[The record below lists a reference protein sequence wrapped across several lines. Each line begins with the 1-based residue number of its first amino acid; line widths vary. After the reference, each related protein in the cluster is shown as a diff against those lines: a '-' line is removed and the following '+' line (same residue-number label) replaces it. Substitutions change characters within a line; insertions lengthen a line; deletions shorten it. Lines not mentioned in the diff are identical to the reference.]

1 MSCQLVSA
9 NFQLPFFTLRQRK
22 HDQIKVHKMF
32 PKPSLRPICISGT
45 QIVCL
50 NTAEHTESN
59 TKDTHEQQ
67 LRQQQAAKVGGTSV
81 HRHICSDGFPLHFF
95 ILLNF
100 CVEHS
105 GGRKSKEIPAG
116 WAAVM
121 QKCGLLEQ
129 RHMPR
134 SPWKIKSINP
144 GRCPPPH
151 ARCHKLFLECV
162 SVNIPA
168 AFPRGLR

>member
-1 MSCQLVSA
+1 M
-9 NFQLPFFTLRQRK
+9 
-22 HDQIKVHKMF
+22 
-32 PKPSLRPICISGT
+32 
-45 QIVCL
+45 
-50 NTAEHTESN
+50 
-59 TKDTHEQQ
+59 
-67 LRQQQAAKVGGTSV
+67 
-81 HRHICSDGFPLHFF
+81 HRHICWDGFPLHFF

-116 WAAVM
+116 WAAVL

-144 GRCPPPH
+144 GRCTPPH
-151 ARCHKLFLECV
+151 VRSHKLFLECV

-168 AFPRGLR
+168 EFPLGLCQYYTYSKRLMHIFCTQVLHIYTRSNLRNSFFPVRVI